1 MQYPAL
7 AIANYFIDK
16 ANVEGDPLDH
26 LRLQKLVYMAHGWNL
41 AVHGSPLI
49 SDGVEA
55 WKYGPVISDLYHRFK
70 NYGNRPI
77 TENAAQVHG
86 LEATVPN
93 VDYGDVETRELLDSV
108 WKAYHHLNGVQLSNL
123 THKPGTP
130 WEKAWGKAR
139 GRRSVLI
146 PNREIEAHFREL
158 GSGAGR

>member
-16 ANVEGDPLDH
+16 ANVEDTPLDH

-41 AVHGSPLI
+41 AVHGDPLI

-55 WKYGPVISDLYHRFK
+55 WKYGPVIPDLYHRFK
-70 NYGNRPI
+70 SYGNRSI
-77 TENAAQVHG
+77 LENAALVQG
-86 LEATVPN
+86 LEVTVPN

-108 WKAYHHLNGVQLSNL
+108 WEAYRHLDGVQLSNL
-123 THKPGTP
+123 THKLGTP
-130 WEKAWGKAR
+130 WEKTWRKAH
-139 GRRSVLI
+139 GRRSLPI

-158 GSGAGR
+158 GSGAAR